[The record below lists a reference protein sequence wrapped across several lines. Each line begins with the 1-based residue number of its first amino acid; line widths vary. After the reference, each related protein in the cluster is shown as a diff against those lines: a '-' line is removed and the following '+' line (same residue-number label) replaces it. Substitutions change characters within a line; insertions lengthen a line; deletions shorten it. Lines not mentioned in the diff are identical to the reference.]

1 MRTTIVYVLAALVGF
16 FLLAQAFSGGES
28 RKRIDLVEYKRFLQR
43 DQVATAELYDRDN
56 LIKGELENGD
66 KFEIKYPAEFSDE
79 VTQMTVDAGVRL
91 PVDNQKESL
100 WLTLLFNFAPFVLI
114 IAVIAFFMNQAQ
126 GGGNRV
132 MSFGKAKPKMVTKD
146 TPKVSFADVAGVD
159 EAIEELQEIK
169 DFLEAPQKFRQMG
182 AKIPKGV

>member
-1 MRTTIVYVLAALVGF
+1 MNRVVRTTAVYVLVALVGL
-16 FLLAQAFSGGES
+16 FLLTQAFGGGEKD
-28 RKRIDLVEYKRFLQR
+28 KRIELSQYTRFLER
-43 DQVATAELYDRDN
+43 DQVARAKLYDKDH

-66 KFEIKYPAEFSDE
+66 KFEVKYPQEFTDE
-79 VTQMTVDAGVRL
+79 ITQLTLDAGVRL

-132 MSFGKAKPKMVTKD
+132 MSFGKAKPKMVTK
-146 TPKVSFADVAGVD
+146 
-159 EAIEELQEIK
+159 
-169 DFLEAPQKFRQMG
+169 
-182 AKIPKGV
+182 

>member
-1 MRTTIVYVLAALVGF
+1 MNRAVRMTIVYVLVALVGL
-16 FLLAQAFSGGES
+16 FLLTQAFGGGES
-28 RKRIDLVEYKRFLQR
+28 HRRIELSEYTRLLER
-43 DQVATAELYDRDN
+43 DRVASAKLYDKDH

-66 KFEIKYPAEFSDE
+66 KYEVKYPDQFTEKI
-79 VTQMTVDAGVRL
+79 TQLTLDAGVKL

-132 MSFGKAKPKMVTKD
+132 MSFGKARPKMVTKD
-146 TPKVSFADVAGVD
+146 TPKVTFADVAGVD
-159 EAIEELQEIK
+159 EAIEELQEI
-169 DFLEAPQKFRQMG
+169 
-182 AKIPKGV
+182 